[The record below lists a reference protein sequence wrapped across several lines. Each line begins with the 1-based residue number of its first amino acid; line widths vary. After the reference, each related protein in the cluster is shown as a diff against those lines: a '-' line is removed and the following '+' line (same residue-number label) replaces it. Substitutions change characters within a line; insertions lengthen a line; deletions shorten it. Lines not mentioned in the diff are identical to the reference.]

1 MTGPS
6 VSTNKSASADN
17 TTLSTIPR
25 LISQVLPIYEI
36 DAASLFQRVG
46 LDLNLLQ
53 TTDVRV
59 PMAQMSELWQL
70 ASEVTGN
77 EELGLVAASLFQ
89 PAYLKGLGLAWM
101 VSENLVEGLKLFI
114 RNSQLVNTALQIELV
129 TEGDELFIK
138 YKRDTPSGQLFNV
151 QPCAIQLGV
160 SFFLKMFRLAAG
172 KSIPATGAY
181 FTFPIVEKLDVYEAY
196 FQCPVYGESDFNG
209 ISFSTKLLQELLPT
223 HDSDLLALNKTAVSK
238 YLASLK
244 LGAISERV
252 SEVVSALLTSG
263 CPTEEEIAYRLHMS
277 KRTLQRKLKAEGQS
291 YSTLLA
297 SIRFDL
303 AKEFLSTS
311 SMPITDVAYQ
321 LGYSSPSTF
330 ARAFKQQFGEA
341 PLAYRSRY

>member
-101 VSENLVEGLKLFI
+101 VSENLVEGLK
-114 RNSQLVNTALQIELV
+114 
-129 TEGDELFIK
+129 LFIK